1 MNNNNNNTFNN
12 GTVSPSSVGINSF
25 IDTFCAV
32 NQYSSLGNE
41 ESRGISFS
49 LEKFTPCFNDLIV
62 IGGSDIFVLIFGI
75 VRLYYLYSNKFKK
88 YKMKQPTKT
97 FQILKIVLSFIAAMV
112 SLVQLSG
119 RIGATEQTLAPY
131 EYVSF
136 ALSLFA
142 FLFLGILYLI
152 ELQQI
157 ELRGAWMLNFVVLL
171 ELAGHTVKL
180 YYLIELLE
188 KKSNNTS
195 ATIYFTGVFI
205 LKYICVAV
213 LGLLALCYIPS
224 DKQFTEIFNLDGNR
238 LTEANN
244 ENDLLVDDEGFTKH
258 VCPEQNANICSR
270 LTFKWMGPLM
280 KLGHERPLE
289 KEDVWM
295 LPQKQS
301 AQVLQDAFLRN
312 WKYEQQ
318 FTEKPSLF
326 RALRKTY
333 IKPFIVA
340 GFFKIFNDA
349 SQFVGPLFIGLF
361 IQFIASQSTDT
372 PMPQSL
378 GYVYSFC
385 IFGGQLIGALAEN
398 QYFQTI
404 MTTGLNVRSVLISS
418 IFKIALTLSAKGRHG
433 RSAGK
438 MVNLM
443 SSDAEGL
450 QSAVQGLWNAWV
462 RKSLFP

>member
-1 MNNNNNNTFNN
+1 M
-12 GTVSPSSVGINSF
+12 
-25 IDTFCAV
+25 
-32 NQYSSLGNE
+32 
-41 ESRGISFS
+41 
-49 LEKFTPCFNDLIV
+49 
-62 IGGSDIFVLIFGI
+62 
-75 VRLYYLYSNKFKK
+75 
-88 YKMKQPTKT
+88 
-97 FQILKIVLSFIAAMV
+97 
-112 SLVQLSG
+112 
-119 RIGATEQTLAPY
+119 
-131 EYVSF
+131 
-136 ALSLFA
+136 
-142 FLFLGILYLI
+142 
-152 ELQQI
+152 
-157 ELRGAWMLNFVVLL
+157 
-171 ELAGHTVKL
+171 
-180 YYLIELLE
+180 
-188 KKSNNTS
+188 
-195 ATIYFTGVFI
+195 
-205 LKYICVAV
+205 KYICVAV